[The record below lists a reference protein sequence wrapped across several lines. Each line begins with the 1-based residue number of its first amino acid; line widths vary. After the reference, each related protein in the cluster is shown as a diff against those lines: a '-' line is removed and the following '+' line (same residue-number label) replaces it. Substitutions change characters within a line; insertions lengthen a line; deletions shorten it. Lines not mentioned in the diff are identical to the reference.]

1 VTLSVFFLTSE
12 ITGRRE
18 DRLHDHGGHMTETTR
33 SRTPRLRR
41 AAHSIPA
48 GVALALVALLSVAAA
63 APAAQPAN
71 VDSLLA
77 RGGRALDKNQ
87 ADKAERL
94 FLDALSLS
102 KNDAR
107 AENGLA
113 VVGLLR
119 GDSDAAIE
127 HARKAIKRDKKN
139 AEYHL
144 TLANGY
150 GLKAMKGG
158 MTAMFYGGK
167 YKQEC
172 ELAIKY
178 DPESVAA
185 YMAILQ
191 FYVLA
196 PPIAGGGRDKA
207 EQTVATIARLDPLSG
222 HLARA
227 FVARQNKDLAGA
239 EREYLAA
246 ARLDSQDPKGW
257 RSLGMFY
264 IDVRRYKDAIE
275 VGERILTLAPDDLA
289 TVYQLAKAHLLLGDD
304 LSAAESG
311 FKRYIAAENRPAA
324 PDLAS
329 VHWRLGMVYEKGGR
343 FGEARAEW
351 QRALTIDPSN
361 KNAAADL
368 DTLRTTHPELGR

>member
-1 VTLSVFFLTSE
+1 
-12 ITGRRE
+12 
-18 DRLHDHGGHMTETTR
+18 MTETIR
-33 SRTPRLRR
+33 PRTPGVGPT
-41 AAHSIPA
+41 AHAIPA

-77 RGGRALDKNQ
+77 RGGRALDTNQ
-87 ADKAERL
+87 ADRAERF

-107 AENGLA
+107 AEHGLA

-119 GDSDAAIE
+119 GDADAAIE
-127 HARKAIKRDKKN
+127 HARNAIKRDKKN
-139 AEYHL
+139 AKYHL

-150 GLKAMKGG
+150 GMKAMKGG
-158 MTAMFYGGK
+158 MKAVFYGTK
-167 YKQEC
+167 YKTEC
-172 ELAIKY
+172 EAAIEC
-178 DPESVAA
+178 DPKSVAA

-191 FYVLA
+191 YYVLA
-196 PPIAGGGRDKA
+196 PSIAGGGRDKA
-207 EQTVATIARLDPLSG
+207 DETVATIACLDPYSG

-239 EREYLAA
+239 EREYLVA
-246 ARLDSQDPKGW
+246 ARLDSLDPKGW
-257 RSLGMFY
+257 RSLGAFY
-264 IDVRRYKDAIE
+264 VDVKRYKDAIA
-275 VGERILTLAPDDLA
+275 VGKRVLTLGPDDLA

-311 FKRYIAAENRPAA
+311 FRRYIAAENRPAV

-329 VHWRLGMVYEKGGR
+329 AHWRLGMVYEKGGR
-343 FGEARAEW
+343 FGEAKAEW
-351 QRALTIDPSN
+351 ERALKIDPTN

-368 DTLRTTHPELGR
+368 DSLPAAHPEVGK

>member
-1 VTLSVFFLTSE
+1 
-12 ITGRRE
+12 
-18 DRLHDHGGHMTETTR
+18 MTETIR
-33 SRTPRLRR
+33 SRAPGVRR

-48 GVALALVALLSVAAA
+48 GVALALVALLSAALAAGAA
-63 APAAQPAN
+63 APAS

-87 ADKAERL
+87 ADKAERF

-119 GDSDAAIE
+119 ADSDAAIE
-127 HARKAIKRDKKN
+127 HARNAVKRDKKN

-144 TLANGY
+144 TLASGY
-150 GLKAMKGG
+150 GMRAMKGG
-158 MTAMFYGGK
+158 MTAMFYGTK

-178 DPESVAA
+178 DPGSVAA

-196 PPIAGGGRDKA
+196 PSIAGGGRDKA
-207 EQTVATIARLDPLSG
+207 EQTVATIARLDPYSG
-222 HLARA
+222 HLARG
-227 FVARQNKDLAGA
+227 FVARQNEDLAGA

-246 ARLDSQDPKGW
+246 AKLDSLDPKGW
-257 RSLGMFY
+257 RSLGTFY
-264 IDVRRYKDAIE
+264 VDVRRYKDAIE
-275 VGERILTLAPDDLA
+275 VGKRILTLDPDDLA

-311 FKRYIAAENRPAA
+311 FRRYIAAENRPAV

-329 VHWRLGMVYEKGGR
+329 AHWRLGMVYEKGGR
-343 FGEARAEW
+343 FAQAKTEW
-351 QRALTIDPSN
+351 QSALTNDPSN

-368 DTLRTTHPELGR
+368 DSLRATHPELGP